1 MHHRD
6 VFLTSPDGVVLHAR
20 DHGPTDGGP
29 VPVLCLPGLT
39 RNAKD
44 FEPVAQRLAQTRRVI
59 SPDFR
64 GRGLSGHAAD
74 PLTYRPDVE
83 LADTL
88 LVLDHLNVARA
99 AVIGTSR
106 GGIVALIMAAKAR
119 ERLAGVLF
127 NDIGPRV
134 DIAGLLRIRSYIGSD
149 PQFGSWDEAV
159 AALKATNPGF
169 DSLSAEQWLVF
180 ARRVFRE
187 VEGVP
192 RADYDA
198 RLAMTFP
205 SPEDI
210 TSGKVPELWG
220 LLDLMTDMPLTV
232 LRGEHS
238 DLLSAATVAEMQ
250 VHAPQLVAVTVRN
263 RGHVPF
269 LDEPEAL
276 AAIDAWLAAVDR
288 QGSLFTSTVSA
299 TGNR

>member
-1 MHHRD
+1 MTEAAPYRD
-6 VFLTSPDGVVLHAR
+6 VFVTAADGVVLHAR
-20 DHGPTDGGP
+20 DQGPADGGP

-44 FEPVAQRLAQTRRVI
+44 FEWVAQRLARARRVI

-88 LVLDHLNVARA
+88 LVLDHLKVSRA

-134 DIAGLLRIRSYIGSD
+134 DVAGLLRIRSYIGGD
-149 PQFGSWDEAV
+149 PRFESWNEAV
-159 AALKATNPGF
+159 VALKATNPGL
-169 DSLSAEQWLVF
+169 DTLDEDQWMVF

-187 VEGVP
+187 VDGVP

-198 RLAMTFP
+198 RLAVTFP
-205 SPEDI
+205 TPEDI
-210 TSGKVPELWG
+210 VSAKVPELWG
-220 LLDLMTDMPLTV
+220 LLDLMTDIPLTV

-250 VHAPQLVAVTVRN
+250 VHAPQLIAVTVRD

-276 AAIDAWLAAVDR
+276 AAIDAWLSRVD
-288 QGSLFTSTVSA
+288 QNA
-299 TGNR
+299 